1 MNTAKRILGV
11 LAMIL
16 GAIGV
21 ILSIV
26 FIAGAWVVNAR
37 LTDVS
42 LGVLG
47 SLDEALVVVD
57 ANVDQVDQSLAGFQD
72 RVSETFEPLQ
82 FERLNE
88 TAGDLLALVESVETS
103 LSTTS
108 SVIGAARSVPFLGG
122 SEAESS
128 TDSLD
133 DLTATLTQVSDGL
146 ASLEERTAE
155 VREESLLANEIN
167 SSVDEVRGLVQ
178 GVGAGIGR
186 VQLAVASLQT
196 DVPRWLDMGAAAL
209 TFFLVWAGV
218 AQVSLFAHGREW
230 FRRSAEAKAVV
241 EVDEAA
247 ADELPAGLP
256 EATAAL
262 AVTLDEEE

>member
-1 MNTAKRILGV
+1 MSTAKRILGV

-16 GAIGV
+16 GVLGV
-21 ILSIV
+21 ILSIA
-26 FIAGAWVVNAR
+26 FIVGAWVVNAR
-37 LTDVS
+37 LTDAS
-42 LGVLG
+42 LVVLG
-47 SLDEALVVVD
+47 SVDEALVVVD

-88 TAGDLLALVESVETS
+88 TAGDLLALVESAETS

-108 SVIGAARSVPFLGG
+108 SLISAARSVPFLGS

-128 TDSLD
+128 TDTLD
-133 DLTATLTQVSDGL
+133 EVTATLTQVADGL

-155 VREESLLANEIN
+155 VREESLIASEIN

-178 GVGAGIGR
+178 GIGAGIGQ
-186 VQLAVASLQT
+186 VQLAVAGLQT
-196 DVPRWLDMGAAAL
+196 NVPRWLDMGAAAL
-209 TFFLVWAGV
+209 TFFLIWAGA

-230 FRRSAEAKAVV
+230 FRRPAEAVV
-241 EVDEAA
+241 AAKEAA
-247 ADELPAGLP
+247 ADEMQAGLP
-256 EATAAL
+256 EAAAAL
-262 AVTLDEEE
+262 AVPLDEEE